1 MLPRLSLPPAS
12 AESASFVSYTSCF
25 PQPGPGKGK
34 ALPRMMPLGAAG
46 GCQTSRTD
54 VVRTSGNRMPTGG
67 PGTGG
72 TREEQVTVRPPLG
85 PRPARL
91 LQNSSGKAGDDPPCS
106 AGQDSGEAGDDPP
119 RSAGQLRGGGGQVA
133 QLSELRGSVWLRVSM
148 GHGHVTREVYVLFGR
163 K

>member
-25 PQPGPGKGK
+25 LQPGPGKGK

-72 TREEQVTVRPPLG
+72 TREEQVTVRLPLG

-91 LQNSSGKAGDDPPCS
+91 LQNSSGKAGDDPPRS
-106 AGQDSGEAGDDPP
+106 RRTGQ
-119 RSAGQLRGGGGQVA
+119 GGG
-133 QLSELRGSVWLRVSM
+133 RG
-148 GHGHVTREVYVLFGR
+148 
-163 K
+163 